1 MPTLT
6 PQQIIKTAASTL
18 HRDLLKARGFTKSGN
33 NWVRRQEWTRVINLQ
48 LSSYNSAE
56 EASFTINLGIL
67 IPALRAACGEPP
79 IEGNPKEYDCDLR
92 QRIGWLR
99 PHRQDKWWS
108 VSPSAD
114 PAHLATELADT
125 LLHYGLPWFDSF
137 PDMLAVARYTD
148 AGFPR
153 FRSAI
158 AYQLAGDTASASQV
172 MAEAIS
178 NAPSTVL
185 PKLRRI
191 TGANGIPLPI

>member
-1 MPTLT
+1 MSAQT
-6 PQQIIKTAASTL
+6 PQQIIKTAASVL

-33 NWVRRQEWTRVINLQ
+33 NWLQRQEWMRVINVQ

-92 QRIGWLR
+92 QRIGRLL

-108 VSPSAD
+108 VTPSTD

-148 AGFPR
+148 ARFPR
-153 FRSAI
+153 FRSAV

-178 NAPSTVL
+178 NAPSTAL

-191 TGANGIPLPI
+191 TEANGIPLPI